1 MSSTESNVLFP
12 ASFKAPAS
20 GWRVPRGCLAVV
32 VGAGRSGR
40 AASRLLAREGARVR
54 LLEAN
59 PANATEELKA
69 ELEPLGVEIVAG
81 DQSRAQFEGAA
92 LVVPSPGMPLLKLQE
107 ILGLPGTATDG
118 QGPEILAETE
128 LAWRL
133 LDGEP
138 CIAVTGTSGKTTTVS
153 LAAAMLQEAGR
164 KVFLGGNIGTPLSE
178 YLLAGE
184 RADVLVLEVS
194 SFQLQACS
202 RFHPQAAAILNVTP
216 NHLDYHRDMEEY
228 VSAKFRIFMNQTAG
242 DLAVVPEVLL
252 GEAKGRGC
260 LARLEAFEARGRF
273 QATKL
278 IGRHNDENCEAAWLL
293 CRAFGVA
300 QDEATRAVAAFEPIP
315 HRLERVCEKDGILYV
330 NDSKSTT
337 VSSMET
343 ALKAMDRP
351 VLLLCGG
358 KFKGGDLGALL
369 PLLREKVRA
378 VAGFGASQDIFE
390 AAWKGKVDMAWF
402 PALKPAVLHLYAKAR
417 PGDCMLLSPA
427 TASFDLYKGMA
438 YRGQDFKDIVGGLG

>member
-12 ASFKAPAS
+12 TSFKAPAS
-20 GWRVPRGCLAVV
+20 GWRVPRGCLAAV

-59 PANATEELKA
+59 PANVTEELRA

-81 DQSRAQFEGAA
+81 EQSKAQFEGAA

-107 ILGLPGTATDG
+107 ILGGPEALAGG

-153 LAAAMLQEAGR
+153 LAVAMLRAAGR

-178 YLLAGE
+178 YLLSQEA
-184 RADVLVLEVS
+184 ADVVVLEVS

-228 VSAKFRIFMNQTAG
+228 ASAKFRIFARQEAG
-242 DLAVVPEVLL
+242 DLAVVPECLAA
-252 GEAKGRGC
+252 EARRRGC
-260 LARLEAFEARGRF
+260 RARLETFAARGRF
-273 QATKL
+273 PAAKL

-293 CRAFGVA
+293 VRAFGVA
-300 QDEATRAVAAFEPIP
+300 EAEAARAVAAFEPIP
-315 HRLERVCEKDGILYV
+315 HRLERVCEKGGILYV

-358 KFKGGDLGALL
+358 RFKGGDLKALL
-369 PLLREKVRA
+369 PLVRAKVRA
-378 VAGFGASQDIFE
+378 VAGFGESQAIFE
-390 AAWKGKVDMAWF
+390 AAWKGQIDMAWF
-402 PALKPAVLHLYAKAR
+402 PALRPAVEHLRAKAR

-438 YRGQDFKDIVGGLG
+438 YRGQDFKDIVGGLA